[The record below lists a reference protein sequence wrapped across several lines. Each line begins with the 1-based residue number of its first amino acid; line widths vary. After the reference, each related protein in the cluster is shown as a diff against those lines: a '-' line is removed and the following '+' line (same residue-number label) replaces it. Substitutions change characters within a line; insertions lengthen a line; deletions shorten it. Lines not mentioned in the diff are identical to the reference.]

1 MVVQVALVEV
11 VEEREQAGLVEEQ
24 LGRVEVQCRRRCL
37 MLEGEWWGVQGWRW
51 WLVLLLCLFCEI
63 EDVGYDL

>member
-1 MVVQVALVEV
+1 MVQVALVEV
-11 VEEREQAGLVEEQ
+11 VEEREQ

-63 EDVGYDL
+63 EDVGDDL